1 MRLDPAADRLVWEQ
15 AAQAFMPLRPQ
26 ILRYLVAR
34 VRDHHVAEDLTQET
48 LLRGILHSRKLR
60 EPQAAAGWLMRIAWH
75 VALDWHRRRLRRR
88 EPDDVALDE
97 TRVDLGTLVREASRL
112 EVDEEALQRVT
123 WSEGLRH
130 ALARLH
136 AGDRALL
143 IGHHYI
149 GLSCRELAER
159 TGLTREGVKQ
169 RLSRARRR
177 LRMLVVQRA
186 DQECDERERDAGAG
200 GPTGARRRA

>member
-1 MRLDPAADRLVWEQ
+1 MRLDPAAERLAWEQ

-48 LLRGILHSRKLR
+48 LLRGILHARKLR

-88 EPDDVALDE
+88 EPDDVALD
-97 TRVDLGTLVREASRL
+97 DAPSGAPALVRESPCLAA
-112 EVDEEALQRVT
+112 EEHDPRAGD
-123 WSEGLRH
+123 WSDGLRR
-130 ALARLH
+130 ALARLR
-136 AGDRALL
+136 AQDRALL
-143 IGHHYI
+143 IGHHYV

-177 LRMLVVQRA
+177 LRTLVLERGGAEDDRA
-186 DQECDERERDAGAG
+186 L
-200 GPTGARRRA
+200 ARRLA